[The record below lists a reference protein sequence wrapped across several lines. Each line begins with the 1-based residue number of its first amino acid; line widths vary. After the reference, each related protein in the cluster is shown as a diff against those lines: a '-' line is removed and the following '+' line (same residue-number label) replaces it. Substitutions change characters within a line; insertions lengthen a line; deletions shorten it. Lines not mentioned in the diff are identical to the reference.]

1 MSRRKS
7 VEPTVAQATKFSREY
22 SIVVDGFEVERGDLI
37 KIRGEY
43 GIKFKFDSLVTNTE
57 TGVQWIDCFETH
69 RGQVG
74 CWRSFR
80 VDKLKRIPKKRVKGV
95 RRRKPSTTS

>member
-1 MSRRKS
+1 MARRKVDTS
-7 VEPTVAQATKFSREY
+7 VVEKTKFLKEA
-22 SIVVDGFEVERGDLI
+22 SIIIDGFEIVRGDLI
-37 KIRGEY
+37 KVRGEY

-57 TGVQWIDCFETH
+57 TGVQWIDCFETT

-80 VDKLKRIPKKRVKGV
+80 VEKIKRIPKKRVSGV
-95 RRRKPSTTS
+95 RRRKSNTTS